1 MVSGTEIPINRNAS
15 AEQMAQEMFGPDVII
30 ESATYT
36 GDRDSSGIY
45 SNGDAISPGVMPG
58 DTGVMFSTGDLRGFT
73 SNTRW
78 WQGANTSP
86 NQTTNSDGPNNVAE
100 FNAAAGAPTYDAS
113 YIDVDFTPS
122 GDMLTM
128 QFVFS
133 SDEYP
138 EYAVGAFQ
146 DLVGVWIN
154 GQQVQLSVGDGD
166 IDPNNLNAG
175 ANGNLFIDNTSSQY
189 NTEMDGF
196 TVNLTLKMPVIANET
211 NSIRIGIADVND
223 ANYDSTLIIAG
234 GSIQSSVLAMDD
246 VTKLDPDG
254 SKSLDVLANDVNNGA
269 GSLTITHINGQA
281 VTVGSTVTL
290 NSGQTVQLNADG
302 TLGLA
307 GDGDVEE
314 FSFTYTVEN
323 ATGVSDTGFV
333 LVDSVPCFVAGTM
346 IRIPGG
352 QKPVEALVPG
362 DLVITRDEGA
372 QPLRWIGTRRIAATG
387 DFAPIHIDAG
397 TFGAHGAL
405 ALSPLHRVLIRD
417 SLAELLFGE
426 GEVLV
431 AARDLV
437 NGTSVRRVPGGEVEY
452 VHILFDRHQVVFS
465 EGLETESFLPGPQTA
480 HSFEA
485 EIVDEIC
492 ALFPQ
497 ICRETGEGY
506 SPAARRMLR
515 GYEAQLLMAGTRAA

>member
-1 MVSGTEIPINRNAS
+1 
-15 AEQMAQEMFGPDVII
+15 MAQEMFGPGVTI
-30 ESATYT
+30 ESASYT

-45 SNGDAISPGVMPG
+45 SNGDAISPGVLPG
-58 DTGVMFSTGDLRGFT
+58 NTGVMFSTGDLRGFT
-73 SNTRW
+73 NRNSFQSNEETD
-78 WQGANTSP
+78 NTTS
-86 NQTTNSDGPNNVAE
+86 SSGENNNPD
-100 FNAAAGAPTYDAS
+100 FNAAAGTNTYDAS

-146 DLVGVWIN
+146 DFVGVWIN

-175 ANGNLFIDNTSSQY
+175 ANGNLFIDNTGDQY

-196 TVNLTLKMPVIANET
+196 TVNLTLKIPVNAGVT
-211 NSIRIGIADVND
+211 NSIRIGIADVTD
-223 ANYDSTLIIAG
+223 SNYDSTLIIAG
-234 GSIQSSVLAMDD
+234 GSIQGSVLAIDD
-246 VTKLDPDG
+246 QTRLDPFG
-254 SKSLDVLANDVNNGA
+254 SKSLDVLANDVNNSP

-281 VTVGSTVTL
+281 VSVGDTVTL

-302 TLGLA
+302 TLGLV
-307 GDGDVEE
+307 GDGDTEE
-314 FSFTYTVEN
+314 FTFTYTAEN
-323 ATGVSDTGFV
+323 STSGVTDVAFV

-346 IRIPGG
+346 IRTPRG
-352 QKPVEALVPG
+352 QRAVETLKPG
-362 DLVITRDEGA
+362 DLVMTRDEGA
-372 QPLRWIGTRRIAATG
+372 QPLRWIGRRTIAATG
-387 DFAPIHIDAG
+387 DFAPIHIAAN
-397 TFGAHGAL
+397 TFGRHRDL

-417 SLAELLFGE
+417 ATAELLFGE

-437 NGTSVRRVPGGEVEY
+437 NDCSVRRIEGGDVEY
-452 VHILFDRHQVVFS
+452 VHILFDRHQVVYS

-480 HSFEA
+480 SSFEA
-485 EIVDEIC
+485 EIIDEIC
-492 ALFPQ
+492 AIFPE
-497 ICRETGEGY
+497 ICRETGRGY
-506 SPAARRMLR
+506 SPAARRTLKP
-515 GYEAQLLMAGTRAA
+515 YEAQLLMSAARAA